1 MKNLKKIV
9 LSVSLV
15 IVTQITKAQDC
26 GELIIKNAP
35 GQQEKFIASINGV
48 RIVNSYS
55 TATTF
60 NCLEDLNYKIQF
72 LIAGLSSPL
81 QFTVSSMPNYVSNYI
96 LNKDM
101 FGKYS
106 LILESKSLMGIK
118 NVTQPTETP
127 TLTPTFTANSTPTV
141 ITTTTIVNT
150 NTTVALTPTVAPL
163 GMNDAEFNGIVNMLK
178 KESIES
184 NRLDLAKNFLKG
196 KPLSTAQVVSTV
208 RTLNIE
214 RNKTDLAKHLYAQT
228 VDRQNYFNVMTLLN
242 ISSSKRELS
251 EYISKFNN

>member
-1 MKNLKKIV
+1 
-9 LSVSLV
+9 
-15 IVTQITKAQDC
+15 
-26 GELIIKNAP
+26 
-35 GQQEKFIASINGV
+35 
-48 RIVNSYS
+48 
-55 TATTF
+55 
-60 NCLEDLNYKIQF
+60 
-72 LIAGLSSPL
+72 
-81 QFTVSSMPNYVSNYI
+81 
-96 LNKDM
+96 
-101 FGKYS
+101 
-106 LILESKSLMGIK
+106 MGIK